1 MPVTPDQIIRDEI
14 RAVGAY
20 HVPDSRGYVKLD
32 AMENPY
38 GLPVELA
45 EEVGRLAAGA
55 ALNRYPD
62 PSAAGLK
69 ARLREVMDVPAGM
82 ELLVGNGSDE
92 IILMLALAVNRP
104 GATLLAPE
112 PSFVMFRMVASFV
125 GLRYAG
131 VPLAPDFSLDLP
143 AMESAIRAHRPALIF
158 LAYPN
163 NPTGNLFDPAAIAR
177 IVELAPGLVVVD
189 EAYHAFAGE
198 SFLPRLERY
207 PNLLVMR
214 TLSKLGLAGLR
225 LGLLAGRE
233 EWLRE
238 LDKVRLPYNVNVLTQ
253 AVAQR
258 VLERH
263 GRAGCASR
271 FDPRRARAAIL
282 ALVRDSRRAC
292 LSEQSQL
299 RIVPGPACRCSIRGS
314 QGAWCPD
321 QEPEWIAPHA
331 GGVPARDGRHAAGE
345 RPVPRRSPGQPGAG
359 GVSRRDEFT
368 GLTGFLRIGRI
379 NP

>member
-1 MPVTPDQIIRDEI
+1 MKVTPDQIIRDEI

-38 GLPVELA
+38 GLPAELA
-45 EEVGRLAAGA
+45 AEVGGLAAEA

-69 ARLREVMDVPAGM
+69 ARLREVMGVPQGM

-112 PSFVMFRMVASFV
+112 PSFVLFRMVATFV

-131 VPLAPDFSLDLP
+131 VALAPDFGLDLP

-198 SFLPRLERY
+198 SFLPWLERY

-225 LGLLAGRE
+225 LGLLVGRE

-238 LDKVRLPYNVNVLTQ
+238 LDKLRLPYNVNVLTQ

-258 VLERH
+258 VLGRMDVLNAQAASICEER
-263 GRAGCASR
+263 GRLYSRVSAIPGVHAFPSRANFILFRVPQADAVFAALKARGVLIKNLNGSHRMLAGCLRVTVGAPQENDRFVDALQASLEQ
-271 FDPRRARAAIL
+271 AA
-282 ALVRDSRRAC
+282 
-292 LSEQSQL
+292 
-299 RIVPGPACRCSIRGS
+299 
-314 QGAWCPD
+314 
-321 QEPEWIAPHA
+321 
-331 GGVPARDGRHAAGE
+331 
-345 RPVPRRSPGQPGAG
+345 
-359 GVSRRDEFT
+359 
-368 GLTGFLRIGRI
+368 
-379 NP
+379 